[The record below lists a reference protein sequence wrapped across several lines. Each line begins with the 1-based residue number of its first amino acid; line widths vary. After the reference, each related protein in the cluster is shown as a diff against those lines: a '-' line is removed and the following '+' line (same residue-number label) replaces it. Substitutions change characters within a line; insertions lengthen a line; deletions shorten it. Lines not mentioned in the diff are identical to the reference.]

1 MTRQEQEKITE
12 QAIETFN
19 NAIEELR
26 VSDAAVSK
34 RLRTCSAHVW
44 ETKNYFI
51 LQSYNTFIACIEKET
66 DTCYDVLRIEYG
78 YTATSAQH
86 ISKFRHDYGS
96 GKWGCNI
103 SIIAR

>member
-12 QAIETFN
+12 QAIEIFN

-26 VSDAAVSK
+26 LCNTATSN
-34 RLRTCSAHVW
+34 RLRTCTACVW
-44 ETKNYFI
+44 ETEHYYI

-78 YTATSAQH
+78 YTSTSAQH
-86 ISKFRHDYGS
+86 ISKFRKDYGS
-96 GKWGCNI
+96 GKWGCAI